1 MHFICRDSC
10 VSLRG
15 EAVLLLP
22 KGSSEGL
29 DDAMQEGR
37 CGHAELAD
45 LAAVAKLV
53 PRCVRARMCKRARR
67 LGSGLVHG
75 V

>member
-1 MHFICRDSC
+1 MHFICGDSC

-15 EAVLLLP
+15 EAMLLLP

-45 LAAVAKLV
+45 FAPLAELV
-53 PRCVRARMCKRARR
+53 PLEARAHVCKRARR
-67 LGSGLVHG
+67 LGSGLALG

>member
-29 DDAMQEGR
+29 DDTMQRGR

-45 LAAVAKLV
+45 FAPLAELV
-53 PRCVRARMCKRARR
+53 PLEARARVYK
-67 LGSGLVHG
+67 
-75 V
+75 

>member
-1 MHFICRDSC
+1 M
-10 VSLRG
+10 SLRC

-22 KGSSEGL
+22 KGSSKGL

-45 LAAVAKLV
+45 FAPLAKLV
-53 PRCVRARMCKRARR
+53 SRWVRAHVCKRARR